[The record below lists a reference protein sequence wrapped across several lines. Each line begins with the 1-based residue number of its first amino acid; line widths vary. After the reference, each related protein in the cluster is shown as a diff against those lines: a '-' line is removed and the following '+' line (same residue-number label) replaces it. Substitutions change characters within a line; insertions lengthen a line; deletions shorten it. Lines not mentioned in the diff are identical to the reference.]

1 MGDKNRLTA
10 AVQMEIDRFVEREMS
25 VTISELYH
33 QRSAEEL
40 LAFLTDETKLAT
52 PRKWFP
58 WGPGPWLRAVRGA
71 PRAWQIVMRSS

>member
-33 QRSAEEL
+33 KRSAEE
-40 LAFLTDETKLAT
+40 
-52 PRKWFP
+52 
-58 WGPGPWLRAVRGA
+58 
-71 PRAWQIVMRSS
+71 